1 MVEMEVMLRELTGTH
16 ITPLTQNILL
26 DNPLNAPLP
35 EILLNNPLRQNLKA
49 NFLRTIND
57 VTEEILSFLETSI
70 SPSSAL
76 YE

>member
-26 DNPLNAPLP
+26 DDPLNTPLP
-35 EILLNNPLRQNLKA
+35 EILLNNPLRQNLKT

>member
-1 MVEMEVMLRELTGTH
+1 MEVMLRVLTGTH

-26 DNPLNAPLP
+26 DNPLNTPLP
-35 EILLNNPLRQNLKA
+35 EILLNNPLRQNLKS